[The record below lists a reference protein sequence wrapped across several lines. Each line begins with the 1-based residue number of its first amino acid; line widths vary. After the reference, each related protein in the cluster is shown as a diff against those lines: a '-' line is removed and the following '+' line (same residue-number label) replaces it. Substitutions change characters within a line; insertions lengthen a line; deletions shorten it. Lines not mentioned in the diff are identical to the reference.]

1 MIDALTDTHAGG
13 AEPGGDRNRPMR
25 IGILLFPS
33 FSMMAC
39 ASAIEPFRAV
49 NRLADQQFYDLH
61 LLSSTGG
68 GISASNGFKLETEAL
83 AFAPELDRIF
93 VVASLDIEKICDKT
107 ATRFLQR
114 FAITGKPIGALSNG
128 SFVLARAG
136 VLDGYRCTLH
146 WESLGQ
152 FSEEFPTI
160 ETCREI
166 YVRDRNRWTCA
177 GGIAAI
183 DLMLEQIATDISG
196 TLAAEV
202 AEQFLHSRIRGP
214 QEFQR
219 METKWRY
226 GVRDER
232 INAAIRLMEQNLEL
246 LVEISD
252 IAYQCNLSLR
262 HMERLWH
269 KHFQMTPKQF
279 YVRLRLK
286 EAQRLLKE
294 TSEPIA
300 AIALRCGFV
309 SASHLGS
316 AYRRSFG
323 HTPGTERRRVSGG

>member
-1 MIDALTDTHAGG
+1 
-13 AEPGGDRNRPMR
+13 MR

-39 ASAIEPFRAV
+39 VSASEPFRAA
-49 NRLADQQFYDLH
+49 NRLAGQTFYELH

-83 AFAPELDRIF
+83 ALAPELDRVFI
-93 VVASLDIEKICDKT
+93 VASLDIENLRDRT

-136 VLDGYRCTLH
+136 LLDGYRCTLH

-152 FSEEFPTI
+152 FAEEFPMI
-160 ETCREI
+160 DTCREI

-183 DLMLEQIATDISG
+183 DLMLEQIATDIGG

-246 LVEISD
+246 LLEISD
-252 IAYQCNLSLR
+252 IAKQCNLSLR

-269 KHFQMTPKQF
+269 KHFKMTPKQF

-300 AIALRCGFV
+300 TIALRCGFV

-316 AYRRSFG
+316 AYRRTFG
-323 HTPGTERRRVSGG
+323 HSPGSERRQKSGG

>member
-1 MIDALTDTHAGG
+1 M
-13 AEPGGDRNRPMR
+13 AETTPQTKPCSTASSEGRRRPIR
-25 IGILLFPS
+25 IGLLLFPN

-39 ASAIEPFRAV
+39 ASASEPFRAA
-49 NRLADQQFYDLH
+49 NRLAGETLYDLH
-61 LLSSTGG
+61 ILSSTGG
-68 GISASNGFKLETEAL
+68 AISSSSGFKLETQAL
-83 AFAPELDRIF
+83 AFAPELDRLF
-93 VVASLDIEKICDKT
+93 VVASLDIEQLHDKT

-146 WESLGQ
+146 WESLAEFG
-152 FSEEFPTI
+152 EEFPLI

-183 DLMLEQIATDISG
+183 DLMLEQVATDFG
-196 TLAAEV
+196 GNLAAEV

-214 QEFQR
+214 EEFQR

-232 INAAIRLMEQNLEL
+232 INAAIRCMEHNLET

-252 IAYQCNLSLR
+252 IAQKCNLSLR

-269 KHFQMTPKQF
+269 KHFDMTPKQF
-279 YVRLRLK
+279 YMRLRLK

-300 AIALRCGFV
+300 GIALRCGFV
-309 SASHLGS
+309 SASHLGGT
-316 AYRRSFG
+316 YRRAFG
-323 HTPGTERRRVSGG
+323 RSPGEERRVISRR